1 MQLSQQECQIIK
13 ICVEELEST
22 LGHMPAKEA
31 DSKVLVVAKILKVL
45 IVDKEGISNG

>member
-1 MQLSQQECQIIK
+1 MKLSQREYQIVK

-31 DSKVLVVAKILKVL
+31 DSKVLVVAKILRAL
-45 IVDKEGISNG
+45 IADKEGIGRG

>member
-22 LGHMPAKEA
+22 LGNIPAQEA
-31 DSKVLVVAKILKVL
+31 DSKVSVVAKILRVL
-45 IVDKEGISNG
+45 IVDKKNP